1 MRMWNHDIV
10 LLALRES
17 PCPFHR
23 LNGQNIG
30 TNGYWSI
37 VIPHNQLCTT
47 PSFSV
52 LYNYLHIGHA
62 FETENGTGH
71 FLHIHLAWHC
81 TIPGFYSSYLKKT
94 VHLSTTCVPL
104 RERAYLHVCTFERKI
119 VPCSQQRSF
128 HNSRV
133 AKRVPDHVRY
143 DGINHF
149 VGEAKK
155 TRCGVCGKTVQ
166 KKCTKCKINLHE
178 RCFAAFHGL
187 TE

>member
-1 MRMWNHDIV
+1 MGGADQMDQQLSAYRPCMRNRKWYWPFFTYSLGVALYNSW
-10 LLALRES
+10 LLFKLLEKD
-17 PCPFHR
+17 CPFIDHVR
-23 LNGQNIG
+23 AI
-30 TNGYWSI
+30 
-37 VIPHNQLCTT
+37 
-47 PSFSV
+47 
-52 LYNYLHIGHA
+52 A
-62 FETENGTGH
+62 
-71 FLHIHLAWHC
+71 
-81 TIPGFYSSYLKKT
+81 
-94 VHLSTTCVPL
+94 
-104 RERAYLHVCTFERKI
+104 RAYLHVCTFERKI

-133 AKRVPDHVRY
+133 AKRVPNHVRY